1 MLPDNELSTR
11 PVAAPFLVPYRM
23 DKLVD
28 YEWGGVDLADTSQ
41 GLQVKIWT
49 CRYIGNQ
56 IIISDGLISHTVL
69 NVENVTALSFSFDLS
84 MRPIVTY
91 IANESCYLWWY
102 DTSVSKQITSHLGTD
117 IIFPQLA
124 LDEHRDMQSSNADV
138 IFSYIKNHTAYM
150 RLQRER
156 FLIEH
161 EIAAAK
167 RLVQIGMMTN
177 QRFGFALYNWN

>member
-11 PVAAPFLVPYRM
+11 PVTAPFLVPYRL

-49 CRYIGNQ
+49 CKYVDNQ
-56 IIISDGLISHTVL
+56 IIINDGLISHTVL

-91 IANESCYLWWY
+91 LANEHCYLWWY
-102 DTSVSKQITSHLGTD
+102 DTAVSKQITSNLGTG
-117 IIFPQLA
+117 ITFPQLA
-124 LDEHRDMQSSNADV
+124 LDEHREVKSSNADV
-138 IFSYIKNHTAYM
+138 IFSYIKNNKAYM
-150 RLQRER
+150 LLQRER
-156 FLIEH
+156 FLVEH
-161 EIAAAK
+161 EITAAK

>member
-1 MLPDNELSTR
+1 MLPDNELSTH
-11 PVAAPFLVPYRM
+11 PVAASFLVPYRS
-23 DKLVD
+23 DKLID
-28 YEWGGVDLADTSQ
+28 YEWGGIDLADTSK
-41 GLQVKIWT
+41 GMQVKIWT
-49 CRYIGNQ
+49 CKYVGNQ
-56 IIISDGLISHTVL
+56 IIITDGLITHIVL
-69 NVENVTALSFSFDLS
+69 NVENVAALSFSFDLS

-91 IANESCYLWWY
+91 LANESCYLWWY
-102 DTSVSKQITSHLGTD
+102 DTSVSKQITSNLGTG
-117 IIFPQLA
+117 ITFPQLA
-124 LDEHRDMQSSNADV
+124 LDEHREVQSANADV
-138 IFSYIKNHTAYM
+138 IFSYIKHNKAYM

>member
-1 MLPDNELSTR
+1 MLPDNELSTHS
-11 PVAAPFLVPYRM
+11 VAAPFLAPYRL

-28 YEWGGVDLADTSQ
+28 YEWGGIDLADTSQ

-49 CRYIGNQ
+49 CKYLGNQ
-56 IIISDGLISHTVL
+56 IIITDGLITHIIL
-69 NVENVTALSFSFDLS
+69 NVENVTALSFAFDLS
-84 MRPIVTY
+84 MQPVVTY
-91 IANESCYLWWY
+91 VVNSETYLNWY
-102 DTSVSKQITSHLGTD
+102 DTAISQRVTTNFGASFIT
-117 IIFPQLA
+117 PQLA
-124 LDEHRDMQSSNADV
+124 LDEHREVQSSNADV
-138 IFSYIKNHTAYM
+138 IFSYIKNNKVYM

-161 EIAAAK
+161 EIATAK

>member
-56 IIISDGLISHTVL
+56 IIITDGLISHTVL

-91 IANESCYLWWY
+91 LANEHCYLWWY
-102 DTSVSKQITSHLGTD
+102 DTAVSKQITSNLGTG
-117 IIFPQLA
+117 ITFPQLA

-138 IFSYIKNHTAYM
+138 IFSYIKNNKAYL